1 MSPAINIQ
9 HHYSVPVERLWS
21 ELEQIDRHVLWMADA
36 VKITFTSPQER
47 GLGTTFTCL
56 TKVGPLSLTD
66 VMTITAWEAQRSMGV
81 RHSDIVTG
89 EGHFTLQAAE
99 NGSTLTW
106 AETLAFPWWM
116 AGKIGEFLAK
126 PILTA
131 LWKGNLRRL
140 ERLLSEIS

>member
-9 HHYSVPVERLWS
+9 HHYPVPVAVLWS

-36 VKITFTSPQER
+36 VKITFTTPQER

-56 TKVGPLSLTD
+56 TKVGPIALTD
-66 VMTITAWEAQRSMGV
+66 VMTITSWTIEESMGV
-81 RHSDIVTG
+81 RHSGIVTG
-89 EGHFTLQAAE
+89 EGLFTLQQTE
-99 NGSTLTW
+99 SGSTLTW
-106 AETLAFPWWM
+106 AETLSFPWWM
-116 AGKIGEFLAK
+116 GGRLGEFLAK

-140 ERLLSEIS
+140 AALL

>member
-9 HHYSVPVERLWS
+9 HHYPVSVERLWT

-36 VKITFTSPQER
+36 VKITFTTPQER

-56 TKVGPLSLTD
+56 TKVGPISLTD
-66 VMTITAWEAQRSMGV
+66 VMTITAWEAQRAMGV
-81 RHSDIVTG
+81 RHSGIVTG
-89 EGHFTLQAAE
+89 EGLFTLQSSEA
-99 NGSTLTW
+99 GSTLTW

-116 AGKIGEFLAK
+116 AGKLGEILAK

-140 ERLLSEIS
+140 AKLL

>member
-9 HHYSVPVERLWS
+9 HHYPVSVERLWS

-36 VKITFTSPQER
+36 VKITFTTPQER

-56 TKVGPLSLTD
+56 TKVGPISLTD
-66 VMTITAWEAQRSMGV
+66 VMTITEWEDQRSMGV
-81 RHSDIVTG
+81 RHSGIVTG
-89 EGHFTLQAAE
+89 EGLFTLQSSE
-99 NGSTLTW
+99 TGSTLTW

-116 AGKIGEFLAK
+116 AGKLGEVLAK

-140 ERLLSEIS
+140 AKLL

>member
-9 HHYSVPVERLWS
+9 HHYPVSVERLWS

-36 VKITFTSPQER
+36 VKITFTTPQER

-56 TKVGPLSLTD
+56 TKVGPISLTD
-66 VMTITAWEAQRSMGV
+66 VMTITAWETQQSMGV
-81 RHSDIVTG
+81 RHSGIVTG
-89 EGHFTLQAAE
+89 EGLFTLQPSDS
-99 NGSTLTW
+99 GSTLTW

-116 AGKIGEFLAK
+116 AGKVGEILAK

-140 ERLLSEIS
+140 AKLL

>member
-81 RHSDIVTG
+81 RHSGIVTG

-140 ERLLSEIS
+140 ERLLGEIS

>member
-9 HHYSVPVERLWS
+9 HHYPVTVERLWS

-36 VKITFTSPQER
+36 EKITFTTPQER

-56 TKVGPLSLTD
+56 TKVGPISLTD
-66 VMTITAWEAQRSMGV
+66 VMTITSWETQRSMGV
-81 RHSDIVTG
+81 RHSGIVTG
-89 EGHFTLQAAE
+89 EGLFTLQSSAS
-99 NGSTLTW
+99 GSTLTW
-106 AETLAFPWWM
+106 SETLAFPWWM
-116 AGKIGEFLAK
+116 AGKLGEIVAK

-140 ERLLSEIS
+140 AALF

>member
-9 HHYSVPVERLWS
+9 HHYPVSVERLWS

-36 VKITFTSPQER
+36 VKITFTTPQER

-56 TKVGPLSLTD
+56 TKVGPISLTD
-66 VMTITAWEAQRSMGV
+66 VMTITEWEDQRSMGV
-81 RHSDIVTG
+81 RHSGIVTG
-89 EGHFTLQAAE
+89 EGLFTLQSSE
-99 NGSTLTW
+99 SGSTLTW
-106 AETLAFPWWM
+106 AEALAFPWWM
-116 AGKIGEFLAK
+116 AGKLGEVLAK

-140 ERLLSEIS
+140 AKLL

>member
-1 MSPAINIQ
+1 
-9 HHYSVPVERLWS
+9 
-21 ELEQIDRHVLWMADA
+21 
-36 VKITFTSPQER
+36 
-47 GLGTTFTCL
+47 
-56 TKVGPLSLTD
+56 
-66 VMTITAWEAQRSMGV
+66 V
-81 RHSDIVTG
+81 RHSGIVTG
-89 EGHFTLQAAE
+89 EGLFTLQAAE

-140 ERLLSEIS
+140 ERLLS